1 MFLESASLVDIL
13 LSPKQ
18 IKDNLLELGHIIR
31 VWLQM
36 PGQAIYFYD
45 QALSIEEE
53 CEQGHFFMGLT
64 LRVLGYP
71 TQALRAY

>member
-45 QALSIEEE
+45 QALSIE
-53 CEQGHFFMGLT
+53 
-64 LRVLGYP
+64 
-71 TQALRAY
+71 